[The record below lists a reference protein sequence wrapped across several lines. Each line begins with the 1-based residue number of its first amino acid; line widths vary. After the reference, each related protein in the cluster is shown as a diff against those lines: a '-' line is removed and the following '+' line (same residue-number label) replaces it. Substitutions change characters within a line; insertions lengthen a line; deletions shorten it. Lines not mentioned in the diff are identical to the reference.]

1 MRALP
6 LILLLACN
14 SDGTDTDTDAPI
26 ALEGSTYEVVLS
38 SVAITGASGAAAEL
52 IRSAAPSSILMHA
65 DSADDTTVTWR
76 LAFGTDE
83 DPVTQDAC
91 ARTTDLPEGTVEGDE
106 FQVGPEDLDLPG
118 EVPWTFGELTLEGT
132 LPGEVPWTFGELTL
146 EGTLSADRSEIT
158 DLTMS
163 GVVDAREIFELLPI
177 PSSAEALCGTFD
189 GFGISCEACADSEI
203 ACASLEITGLSA
215 SRVDVDVT
223 AVTSVGA
230 DCN

>member
-132 LPGEVPWTFGELTL
+132 L
-146 EGTLSADRSEIT
+146 SADRSEIT